1 MQNILAASVS
11 PTHFSDFPRNVYP
24 SHSFGDYFTEYL
36 AASDNSTA
44 IYVPDTSPEPLSS
57 AHEASVLTQPEG
69 PIAKPGP
76 GSGSEP
82 ESLPPPEREAHQGSE
97 TESSQQVASQAS
109 KDDAPQSQSPGESET
124 LQTAEGEKAG
134 RKLNDSEA
142 NSADPAPAKQS
153 TSKTEASAKLSQA
166 DPTDPTDPAA
176 TAAAA
181 AAAGA
186 AAGHPAPGDKG
197 ISETQETERLLAQ
210 GILRDNLPPTDQ
222 EIGHETEQAS
232 ESLLENGKN
241 KGLLSHIAEE
251 GTEKAETAEKA
262 EKAEKAK
269 KAETEP
275 VRQKK
280 HTTRAARLSE
290 HLPAQNQ
297 NHQSENPGELQL
309 QEEGG
314 TSDTGNS
321 ELLTGQGAFSEGGE
335 GEEGQRDSLSS
346 ALFQNSES
354 ASATKSNTTELQ
366 VFLVPDAPSASD
378 ASGAPGRAPR
388 MSTAEFMEQ
397 FKSEFRQQLSS
408 DIVRQARYI
417 FKGYNSGE
425 ISLVL
430 KPEKFG
436 RVRIRMQMEDKS
448 IGGKIFVENKHVQE
462 AFTEL
467 LEDLRQAFAEQGF
480 ENLNLEIDLD
490 NGAEPDLQLVE
501 SREGRNQPSI
511 DRQIEAAQI
520 YIKEFE
526 SVNILV

>member
-11 PTHFSDFPRNVYP
+11 PTHFSDFPRDVYP
-24 SHSFGDYFTEYL
+24 SHSFGDYFAEYL

-57 AHEASVLTQPEG
+57 AHEASVLAQPEG
-69 PIAKPGP
+69 LIAK

-97 TESSQQVASQAS
+97 TENPQQVASQAS
-109 KDDAPQSQSPGESET
+109 KDDASQSQSPGESET

-134 RKLNDSEA
+134 RKLSDSEA
-142 NSADPAPAKQS
+142 NSVANDPAKQS
-153 TSKTEASAKLSQA
+153 TGKTEASTRLSRA
-166 DPTDPTDPAA
+166 DQDSDPTDPAA
-176 TAAAA
+176 QSATAA

-186 AAGHPAPGDKG
+186 AGHSAPGDKG
-197 ISETQETERLLAQ
+197 IPETQKAQDTQDTERPLAQ
-210 GILRDNLPPTDQ
+210 GIPQDNLPPTDQ
-222 EIGHETEQAS
+222 KIGHETEQAS

-241 KGLLSHIAEE
+241 KALLSHIAEE
-251 GTEKAETAEKA
+251 GTEKAEKA
-262 EKAEKAK
+262 EKAR

-290 HLPAQNQ
+290 HLPAQN
-297 NHQSENPGELQL
+297 HQSENPGELQL

-314 TSDTGNS
+314 TSDTRNS
-321 ELLTGQGAFSEGGE
+321 ELLTGQTAFSEGGE
-335 GEEGQRDSLSS
+335 EGQQDSLSS

-354 ASATKSNTTELQ
+354 ASATKSNTAELQ
-366 VFLVPDAPSASD
+366 VFLVPDSPAASD

-520 YIKEFE
+520 YIREFE